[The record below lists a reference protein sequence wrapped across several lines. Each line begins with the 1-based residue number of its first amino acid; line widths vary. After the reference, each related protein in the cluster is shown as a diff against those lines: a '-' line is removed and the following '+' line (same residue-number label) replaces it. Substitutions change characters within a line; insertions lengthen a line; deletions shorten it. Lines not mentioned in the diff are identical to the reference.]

1 MANKNYRKY
10 VLYID
15 LDGQD
20 LAAVHD
26 LLERAGRKKSFLI
39 LLLLS
44 AFVERYPDFPVD
56 SLTKRQLKL
65 FLLLNNP
72 RKEGR

>member
-1 MANKNYRKY
+1 MANKHYRKY

-26 LLERAGRKKSFLI
+26 LLKRAGRKKSLLI

-65 FLLLNNP
+65 FLSLNNP